1 MLILNQIVGYIL
13 FYKTTLIVLIKHS
26 NVSACNEK
34 DIVCFFSKRLERQST
49 CSFNVYHA
57 LNKTRSKCNDAVY
70 VSSFGSEIKSN
81 LTKIW
86 NSNHCIHLLPLVKA
100 QAAILHY

>member
-1 MLILNQIVGYIL
+1 MIGCIL
-13 FYKTTLIVLIKHS
+13 FYRTTLFVLIKHS
-26 NVSACNEK
+26 NVSAFNEK
-34 DIVCFFSKRLERQST
+34 NIVCFFSKRLERQSI

-57 LNKTRSKCNDAVY
+57 SNKTRSKCNDVVY
-70 VSSFGSEIKSN
+70 VSSFCSEIKSN

-86 NSNHCIHLLPLVKA
+86 NSNHRIHLLPLVKA